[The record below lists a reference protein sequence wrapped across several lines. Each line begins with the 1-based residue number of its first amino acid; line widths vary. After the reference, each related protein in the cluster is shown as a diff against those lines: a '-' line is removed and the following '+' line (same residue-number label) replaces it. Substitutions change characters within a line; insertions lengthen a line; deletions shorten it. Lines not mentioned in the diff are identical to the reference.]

1 MANGDRKKG
10 PKATKSTDEDKR
22 EKQRQWVAE
31 YCKCDSAF
39 LILKSELTLLR
50 RPEVLEK
57 QRLLM
62 AQRRA
67 TVKAKRRQ
75 WDPPKKVTE
84 PARPHSVSS
93 ASSAAPDHQPD
104 DHAIGVDTPNISLTE
119 SERFALH
126 TLLELA
132 QTASPVAEDTRT
144 LELDNEDRPV
154 DSGINLPLGWEPVDS
169 SSDPVQSV
177 HSSVEAVEKE
187 PIDRRPGD
195 WENAFAKELPFY
207 ARPANTVQRKTQREL
222 GVISPLTGTQQM
234 QIVAAA
240 LGNPRDGN
248 GSELEQTE
256 PEHIPEPSLSRQRR
270 DRILKWRDTRFDN
283 HWDIASRRSFA
294 DAALS
299 RLYRR

>member
-10 PKATKSTDEDKR
+10 PKATKLTDEDKR
-22 EKQRQWVAE
+22 AKRRQWAAE
-31 YCKCDSAF
+31 HRK
-39 LILKSELTLLR
+39 

-75 WDPPKKVTE
+75 WDPPKTVTE

-93 ASSAAPDHQPD
+93 ASSAGPDHQPD
-104 DHAIGVDTPNISLTE
+104 DHPIGVDAPNILLTE
-119 SERFALH
+119 SEQFALH

-132 QTASPVAEDTRT
+132 RTTPRMGEDART
-144 LELDNEDRPV
+144 SDLDNEDRSA
-154 DSGINLPLGWEPVDS
+154 DSGIDLPLGWGSVDS
-169 SSDPVQSV
+169 SSEPVQSL

-207 ARPANTVQRKTQREL
+207 ARPANSVQRKTQREL
-222 GVISPLTGTQQM
+222 GVIGPLTGTQQM
-234 QIVAAA
+234 QILAAA
-240 LGNPRDGN
+240 LGNPFDGN
-248 GSELEQTE
+248 ALELEHTE
-256 PEHIPEPSLSRQRR
+256 PERIPEPALSRQRR
-270 DRILKWRDTRFDN
+270 DRILEWRETRFEND
-283 HWDIASRRSFA
+283 WDVASQRSFA
-294 DAALS
+294 EAALS
-299 RLYRR
+299 RLYCG